1 MLHWIILAFSI
12 ILEVIATSSMKY
24 ASISKNNYYLIIFGI
39 CFCLSLTGLFYTL
52 KKIDLSIAYAIW
64 AGCGVALISI
74 VGFFIF
80 KEIVTIN
87 KIIFITLII
96 IRVVGLKLSA

>member
-52 KKIDLSIAYAIW
+52 KK
-64 AGCGVALISI
+64 
-74 VGFFIF
+74 
-80 KEIVTIN
+80 N
-87 KIIFITLII
+87 
-96 IRVVGLKLSA
+96 